1 MITSQGFDTPVSR
14 APQKGYRTLKSG
26 LLWIHFNVFKWC
38 MALLGQEEKS
48 DKVHKLV
55 KVSAQKAGNSCIAGS
70 TLAVNIVYQR
80 HGEFGV
86 IHHRAEDLH
95 SFGHVF
101 FI

>member
-1 MITSQGFDTPVSR
+1 
-14 APQKGYRTLKSG
+14 
-26 LLWIHFNVFKWC
+26 

-95 SFGHVF
+95 SFGHMF